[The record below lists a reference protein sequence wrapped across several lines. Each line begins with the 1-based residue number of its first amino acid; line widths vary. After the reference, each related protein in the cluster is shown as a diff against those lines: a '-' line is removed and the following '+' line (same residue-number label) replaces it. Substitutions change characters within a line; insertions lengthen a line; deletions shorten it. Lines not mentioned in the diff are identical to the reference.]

1 MTVEVKALKGEA
13 LDAIILPIEVI
24 QFDKTNQAY
33 ILYKDE
39 NGNMLNRNVTIGVT
53 DGLRAEIVEG
63 ITEGETIYYI
73 DNSAYYQMMEMMGGN

>member
-1 MTVEVKALKGEA
+1 MTA
-13 LDAIILPIEVI
+13 DAQGV
-24 QFDKTNQAY
+24 
-33 ILYKDE
+33 YKDE